1 MTLTFSLLLR
11 DLYVAFASAA
21 KHKGKMSYVVHF
33 RSSIKTNLA
42 CMAMVLVLR
51 LYTPLPSKCFIVFEP
66 KQREVFAAQF
76 PDRVV
81 HHLYFNYTHLLY
93 EATFIRDS
101 YSCIEGRGTLDGI
114 LRLSDHI
121 RQCSQNYQRE
131 CYILKLDIRGYFMH
145 INRRKLLEICLSTL
159 DRMQHHRITKEA
171 AEKYGLPVNNPPRWK
186 DVLDM
191 DFVRWLTET
200 IVMLDPK
207 TSCERAMP
215 VSAWDGLD
223 PAKSLF
229 CTKEG
234 CGLPIGN
241 LTSQL
246 FSNVYLNLLDQFCK
260 RVLGCRFY
268 GRYVDD
274 FYIVSCD
281 RKWLLSL
288 VPRIREFLKKELGLD
303 LHMGKVRLC
312 RAKHGV
318 EFLGAFIKPYTIQL
332 SHDTLSRI
340 KRHLRELD
348 FSDPEKVQKTV
359 NSYLGIMSKTASYN
373 LRRELFFRPE
383 FLSIAPFDEWM
394 TKMEKPT
401 GNRPPA
407 RYRRKKFKIKYNP
420 LLTF

>member
-1 MTLTFSLLLR
+1 MKLTYSLLLR

-21 KHKGKMSYVVHF
+21 KHKGKMSYVVRF
-33 RSSIKTNLA
+33 RASLKMNLA
-42 CMAMVLVLR
+42 CMALVLILR
-51 LYTPLPSKCFIVFEP
+51 LYKPLPSKCFIVTEP

-81 HHLYFNYTHLLY
+81 HHLYFNMTHLLY

-121 RQCSQNYQRE
+121 RRCSQNYTRE

-145 INRRKLLEICLSTL
+145 INRRRLLQICLSTL

-171 AEKYGLPVNNPPRWK
+171 AESFGVSPSKRWK

-191 DFVRWLTET
+191 DFMRWLTEV

-215 VSAWDGLD
+215 ISAWDGLD

-229 CTKEG
+229 CTADG

-246 FSNVYLNLLDQFCK
+246 FSNVYLNILDQFCK
-260 RVLGCRFY
+260 RVLHCRHY

-274 FYIVSCD
+274 FFIVSCD
-281 RKWLLSL
+281 RRWLLSL
-288 VPRIREFLKKELGLD
+288 VPRIREFLKEELGLD
-303 LHMGKVRLC
+303 LHMGKVRIS
-312 RAKHGV
+312 RASQGV
-318 EFLGAFIKPYTIQL
+318 EFLGAYIKPYRIYL
-332 SHDTLSRI
+332 SNDTLERI
-340 KRHLRELD
+340 RQHLKELD
-348 FSDPEKVQKTV
+348 FSDPDKVQKTV
-359 NSYLGIMSKTASYN
+359 NSYLGIMSHTASYH

-383 FLSIAPFDEWM
+383 FLTIAPFDRWM

-401 GNRPPA
+401 GNHPLRS
-407 RYRRKKFKIKYNP
+407 RRHRSVCCRITAAKSR
-420 LLTF
+420 